1 MEQKRK
7 LTIAAFVL
15 MILTS
20 VFGVTNI
27 GIGFYRMGYAAIP
40 MFVLG
45 GLLYFIPYLFMMIEL
60 GTGFKDSEGGIY
72 TWMRETVS
80 SRFAFYGIFMWYS
93 SYIIW
98 MFGKALNIWTP
109 LSVALLGKDV
119 TANMNPMTLTFL
131 GVILILGLTLLIFKG
146 TSKFAKIASI
156 GGISVIALNVILI
169 FGGIIVFALNG
180 FAFSEPLTMNA
191 LVQSPNADF
200 TSPVAA
206 LGFVVF
212 AVFAYGGTEAMAGI
226 GDELENP
233 ERDLKRGI
241 LIAGAFIVLCY
252 VIGFFMVGA
261 IMPWN
266 EFGENVNSLS
276 ALYMIMDNLGNAIGG
291 PALGQFLMRFS
302 GLGMFFSFFGA
313 MITLMY
319 APLRQ
324 LIEATPKEFWPESF
338 QKENEAGM
346 LTGALKAQAIIVI
359 IILLAKGLASMIDQ
373 AGASALFEN
382 IVTMTNVAMTLPYLF
397 LIWSWYKF
405 RTNDKFTP
413 GLILIKGDFA
423 IKFWLVMTFI
433 MVLFGNVFT
442 VISPFMAGDI
452 NTGIWTVAGPI
463 FFVIIAAY
471 IYNRKK

>member
-1 MEQKRK
+1 MKQAKK
-7 LTIAAFVL
+7 LSIAAFVL

-72 TWMRETVS
+72 TWMHETVS

-109 LSVALLGKDV
+109 LSVALLGKDI
-119 TANMNPMTLTFL
+119 TATMDPLLLTFL
-131 GVILILGLTLLIFKG
+131 AVLLVMGLTLLIFKG

-169 FGGIIVFALNG
+169 FGGLIVFALNG
-180 FAFSEPLTMNA
+180 FEFSEPISAAA
-191 LVQSPNADF
+191 LVTPPNPDF
-200 TSPVAA
+200 TSISAS

-233 ERDLKRGI
+233 DRDLKRGI
-241 LIAGAFIVLCY
+241 FIAGAFIVLCY

-261 IMPWN
+261 IMPWD

-276 ALYMIMDNLGNAIGG
+276 ALYTIMDNLGNSIAG
-291 PALGQFLMRFS
+291 PALGQALMRFS
-302 GLGMFFSFFGA
+302 GLGMFLSFFGA

-338 QKENEAGM
+338 QKQNKEGM
-346 LTGALKAQAIIVI
+346 LVGALKAQAVIVI
-359 IILLAKGLASMIDQ
+359 IILVAKGLGSIIDQ
-373 AGASALFEN
+373 EGAAALFEN
-382 IVTMTNVAMTLPYLF
+382 IVTMTNVAMTIPYLF
-397 LIWSWYKF
+397 LIWAWYKF
-405 RTNDKFTP
+405 RTNDKFKP
-413 GLILIKGDFA
+413 GIVLIKGNA
-423 IKFWLVMTFI
+423 AVKFWLVMTFI
-433 MVLFGNVFT
+433 MVTFGNVFT
-442 VISPFMAGDI
+442 IISPFMDGDF

-463 FFVIIAAY
+463 FFLLIASF

>member
-1 MEQKRK
+1 MKETKK

-40 MFVLG
+40 MFILG

-72 TWMRETVS
+72 SWMNETVS

-93 SYIIW
+93 SYVIW

-109 LSVALLGKDV
+109 LSVAILGKDI
-119 TANMNPMTLTFL
+119 TATMNPITLTVL
-131 GVILILGLTLLIFKG
+131 AVVLIIGLTLLIFKG

-156 GGISVIALNVILI
+156 GGLSVIALNVILI
-169 FGGIIVFALNG
+169 FGGLIVFALNG
-180 FAFSEPLTMNA
+180 FQFSHELTMSS
-191 LVQSPNADF
+191 LIESPNPAY
-200 TSPVAA
+200 TSPIAA

-233 ERDLKRGI
+233 DRDLKRGI
-241 LIAGAFIVLCY
+241 FIAGAFIVICY

-261 IMPWN
+261 IMPW
-266 EFGENVNSLS
+266 EAFGDKVNSLS
-276 ALYMIMDNLGNAIGG
+276 ALYTIMDNLGNEIAG
-291 PALGQFLMRFS
+291 PALGQALMRFS
-302 GLGMFFSFFGA
+302 GLGMFFSFLGA

-338 QKENEAGM
+338 QKQNEEGM

-359 IILLAKGLASMIDQ
+359 VILVAKGLGSLIDQ
-373 AGASALFEN
+373 AGATALFEN

-405 RTNDKFTP
+405 RTSDKFTP
-413 GLILIKGDFA
+413 GIILIKG
-423 IKFWLVMTFI
+423 KKSVVFWLVMTLV
-433 MVLFGNVFT
+433 MVTFGNVFT
-442 VISPFMAGDI
+442 IIDPFLSGEISS
-452 NTGIWTVAGPI
+452 GIWTIAGPI
-463 FFVIIAAY
+463 FFMVIASI